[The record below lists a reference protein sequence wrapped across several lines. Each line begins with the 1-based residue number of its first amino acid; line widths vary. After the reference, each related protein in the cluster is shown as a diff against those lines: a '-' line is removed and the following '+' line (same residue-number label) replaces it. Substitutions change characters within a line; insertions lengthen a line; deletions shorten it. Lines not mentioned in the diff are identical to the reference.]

1 MVRIKVKRKEQLS
14 QNLEE
19 IYMAR
24 GQRVRVRIES
34 GEEARL
40 HHPGPHR
47 PQEDWGLPLCAGQ
60 VQSVTHCTRGRISL
74 NHLNVKLLT
83 AQLCQT
89 LCNPMD
95 CSLPGS
101 SIHVIFRARIL
112 EWFANPGLL
121 YCRQILYHL
130 SNQGSPSTIYWV

>member
-34 GEEARL
+34 GVEARL

-95 CSLPGS
+95 CSQPGS
-101 SIHVIFRARIL
+101 SIHVIFRARVLVSTPIKSSSECL
-112 EWFANPGLL
+112 V
-121 YCRQILYHL
+121 CRSLPEL
-130 SNQGSPSTIYWV
+130 TRTACLGDS